1 MKMDPE
7 REETLNHIMKATDTA
22 FRAPGMLQWIEM
34 LAEKV
39 GEKPEVHHIWHLRIC
54 SLITEAAAEFGI
66 VVASEM
72 EANTIAGML
81 ISEGPDDDGDG
92 HECEPALTRDGERVV
107 A

>member
-7 REETLNHIMKATDTA
+7 REEALRQIMKETDTA

-39 GEKPEVHHIWHLRIC
+39 GARPELHHVWHLRMC
-54 SLITEAAAEFGI
+54 NLITEAAAEFGI

-81 ISEGPDDDGDG
+81 ISEGPDDGGDD
-92 HECEPALTRDGERVV
+92 HECEPAPTRDGERVGT
-107 A
+107 